1 MKNEDVFEDFASG
14 REAHTEHAFSERE
27 GSLLVCYSYGRH
39 FPMAIKL
46 PDAFVLN
53 RDKYSI
59 TTSKHQT
66 GLLRAISGGRI
77 LTRTTKEIK
86 AIIDALKG
94 NEYPCENDLILL
106 EL

>member
-14 REAHTEHAFSERE
+14 REAKTEHAFSERE

-39 FPMAIKL
+39 FPMAIRL
-46 PDAFVLN
+46 PDAFVVN

-66 GLLRAISGGRI
+66 GLLRAIGGGDI

-86 AIIDALKG
+86 EIIRELSAIEFPTK
-94 NEYPCENDLILL
+94 NDLILL

>member
-46 PDAFVLN
+46 SDAFVVN

-59 TTSKHQT
+59 TTSKQQT
-66 GLLRAISGGRI
+66 NLLRAISGRI
-77 LTRTTKEIK
+77 LTRTTKEIQV
-86 AIIDALKG
+86 IIRELKDT
-94 NEYPCENDLILL
+94 PLASENDLILL